1 MKCCACGKL
10 KDCKL
15 GVLYT
20 EVLWY
25 AGIVVMGVCGCVCV
39 CVCVCDCVCFNVR
52 LGDLVV
58 MNEMVHHVTV
68 LSVCD
73 VVCVRTHTC
82 VCVYA
87 RVCGC
92 A

>member
-1 MKCCACGKL
+1 M
-10 KDCKL
+10 
-15 GVLYT
+15 
-20 EVLWY
+20 
-25 AGIVVMGVCGCVCV
+25 
-39 CVCVCDCVCFNVR
+39 CDCVCFNVC